1 MVCVNL
7 HCKLFI
13 HVVSCTQLFCSLES
27 KSFGVQPKLSFK
39 SRPVGHRV
47 NRKSGKLCFVSV
59 YASARGQ
66 ILFTRLLISI
76 TSYFRDSSTKL
87 ARSDL

>member
-47 NRKSGKLCFVSV
+47 NRKSGKLCFASV
-59 YASARGQ
+59 YGGTRGQ
-66 ILFTRLLISI
+66 LFTRLQII
-76 TSYFRDSSTKL
+76 DGFDYKL
-87 ARSDL
+87 LNRI